1 MDTVRALKKRF
12 PECRI
17 NIDPNG
23 AWSLE
28 EAIRLCK
35 PMEGVLAYAE
45 DPCGPEA
52 GYSSREIMAEFKN
65 AVKIPVATNMIATN
79 WRQFYHAAAL
89 HAVDIVLADPHF
101 WGFDGSVRMAQIL
114 DEWGLVWGSHSN
126 NHFDITLAAFAHVAA
141 AVPGRPTALDTHW
154 IWQDGQNLL
163 KDTPAIKN
171 GYAADQGRV
180 P

>member
-1 MDTVRALKKRF
+1 MRKMPRAWFAMRRREMLTPGQIVEQAQALQERYGFCSFKLKGGVLSGEAEMETVRALKKRF

-89 HAVDIVLADPHF
+89 TRRGHRAGGPAFLGLWTAACVWL
-101 WGFDGSVRMAQIL
+101 QIL
-114 DEWGLVWGSHSN
+114 
-126 NHFDITLAAFAHVAA
+126 
-141 AVPGRPTALDTHW
+141 
-154 IWQDGQNLL
+154 Q
-163 KDTPAIKN
+163 
-171 GYAADQGRV
+171 
-180 P
+180 